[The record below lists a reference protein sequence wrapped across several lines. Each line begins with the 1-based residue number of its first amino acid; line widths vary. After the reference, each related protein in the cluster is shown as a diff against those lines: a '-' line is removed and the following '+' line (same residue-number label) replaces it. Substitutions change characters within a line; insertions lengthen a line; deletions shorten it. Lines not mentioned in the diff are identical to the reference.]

1 MVLFWQSWGASAAVQ
16 LQGWRWGRWHQAAHS
31 VTFLP
36 LNRGSQLCLTD
47 CLTWQ
52 EFPNFDIDMNMN
64 IFRDTSIGFKVSAL
78 FNIVT
83 MQIAES
89 MWKLTNSKSLYI
101 LHLVD
106 LSTGS
111 LFNVYTPANIS
122 IITIL
127 VNMPAECTVGR
138 DPDFIL
144 LHTTLLL
151 LPVLTFKLKM
161 EQMWETCSGDTH
173 AASGIPCRVEL
184 QTKVPED
191 YAKFYNHREGPY

>member
-1 MVLFWQSWGASAAVQ
+1 MF
-16 LQGWRWGRWHQAAHS
+16 
-31 VTFLP
+31 VT
-36 LNRGSQLCLTD
+36 CLSHV
-47 CLTWQ
+47 CHN
-52 EFPNFDIDMNMN
+52 E
-64 IFRDTSIGFKVSAL
+64 
-78 FNIVT
+78 
-83 MQIAES
+83 ES

-122 IITIL
+122 IIALL
-127 VNMPAECTVGR
+127 VNMPAECNVGR

-173 AASGIPCRVEL
+173 AASGIQCGVEL

-191 YAKFYNHREGPY
+191 YAKFYSHRLVSIVSHICLSSITLASQFRGNITPV